1 MIIIFHYEND
11 INKGVGFGVGSFFFT
26 LMLDGGER
34 GKRMVAI
41 ESLAYQCEQGWEA
54 LREILHT

>member
-1 MIIIFHYEND
+1 
-11 INKGVGFGVGSFFFT
+11 
-26 LMLDGGER
+26 MLDGWEN
-34 GKRMVAI
+34 GKQMVAV